1 MSIDAMKKNSVQLQ
15 SKVNRSKAAA
25 ATFQLGAAPQSVNN
39 HHDGFFGA
47 RQPQLQADGAQTT
60 FQTSLMLN
68 KRAVLSI
75 QPMLFKS
82 LSLTQGGRTITIESG
97 IAEKYLFFAEPAVTV
112 TLILMLTSQ
121 QPAMKT
127 DSSKTLEIDGLRLH
141 ISLLKIPHDG
151 RFKTLEIYPIADDMS
166 RSFRIEIQQFLS
178 NFNKETGIKG
188 YFLIYLSFINVFFR
202 Y

>member
-60 FQTSLMLN
+60 FQTSLILN

-75 QPMLFKS
+75 QPMQFKS
-82 LSLTQGGRTITIESG
+82 LSLTQGGRTVTIESG
-97 IAEKYLFFAEPAVTV
+97 IADKYLFCVEPAVTV

-127 DSSKTLEIDGLRLH
+127 DSSKKVEIDGLRLH

-166 RSFRIEIQQFLS
+166 RSFRTEIQQFLS
-178 NFNKETGIKG
+178 NFKKETGIKG
-188 YFLIYLSFINVFFR
+188 DFFYIFKVYKLFL
-202 Y
+202 